1 MSEAIRNNGQN
12 RADTKSVMSDKANN
26 APQDS
31 VSKTNLAESS
41 PSKDATN
48 DATSANSGN
57 VNALHTQ
64 LDALTAQLQQAEEA
78 LLAQKEQFQ
87 AVLDAVP
94 GGVSWIN
101 NELVYLGA
109 NEHLTSLYGLKPQD
123 FIGQPIGFLNNSP
136 AFSNFVHEFVNSAEQ
151 NGARELDVV
160 VDGER
165 HVFLFMAKKYRL
177 GQSALFVGIDI
188 TDRKLAEEKLFRNA
202 FYDRLTGLPNRSLL
216 LERMER
222 SLEYAKRHKNY
233 LFAVLFLDFDGFKN
247 VNDSLGHTNGDRLLA
262 SMARRLESATRSM
275 DTVARLGGDEFVI
288 LLEDIE
294 GLHSATHIAERIQRA
309 LVIPFTLEGQ
319 EVFMSVS
326 IGITLNTVPY
336 EHTEEL
342 LRDADTAMY
351 RAKILGRNRYEVF
364 DRQMHEQARNR
375 LQMET
380 DLHKGI
386 EQKAFLLHYQPI
398 VDIEARRLNGFE
410 ALVRWLRP
418 QRGFTA
424 PGEFLG
430 LAEETG
436 LIVQIDRWVMTEAC
450 RQINEW
456 RAQFP
461 AFEDLTVAVNLSSRQ
476 FLRRDFL
483 EFVRNMLQ
491 ETQLPPRYLKMEI
504 TESALMEN
512 IETVANVLGELRD
525 LGIRISIDDFGTGY
539 SSLSYL
545 HRLPLNTLKVD
556 RSFITDMETK
566 QENHEIVRAIVTLA
580 HNLHMNVVAEGIE
593 TQTQLERC
601 RELNCQFAQGHLFSK
616 ALTAEDATQLL
627 QSGGQW

>member
-1 MSEAIRNNGQN
+1 MPDSTPPENTTQNPIENHDSNHDLKDNREHMQAQIQELAARLQDTEA
-12 RADTKSVMSDKANN
+12 S
-26 APQDS
+26 
-31 VSKTNLAESS
+31 
-41 PSKDATN
+41 
-48 DATSANSGN
+48 
-57 VNALHTQ
+57 LH
-64 LDALTAQLQQAEEA
+64 
-78 LLAQKEQFQ
+78 AQKEQFQ

-94 GGVSWIN
+94 GGVSWIDTD
-101 NELVYLGA
+101 LVYLGA
-109 NEHLTSLYGLKPQD
+109 NEHLTSLYGLKPLD

-136 AFSNFVHEFVNSAEQ
+136 GFSNFVREFVNSKEQ
-151 NGARELDVV
+151 TASRELDVV
-160 VDGER
+160 VEGER

-262 SMARRLESATRSM
+262 SLARRLESATRSM

-309 LVIPFTLEGQ
+309 LAIPFTLEGQ

-336 EHTEEL
+336 EQTDEL

-351 RAKILGRNRYEVF
+351 RAKTQGRNRYEVF

-398 VDIEARRLNGFE
+398 VDLQTQKLNGFE

-418 QRGFTA
+418 QRGFTS

-456 RAQFP
+456 RQQFP
-461 AFEDLTVAVNLSSRQ
+461 DFEGLTVAVNLSSRQ

-483 EFVRNMLQ
+483 KFVHAML
-491 ETQLPPRYLKMEI
+491 EESGLPPRFLKMEI

-512 IETVANVLGELRD
+512 IETVASILEELRD
-525 LGIRISIDDFGTGY
+525 IGIRISIDDFGTGY

-556 RSFITDMETK
+556 RSFITQMETK
-566 QENHEIVRAIVTLA
+566 QENQEIVRAIVTLA
-580 HNLHMNVVAEGIE
+580 HNLHLNVVAEGIE
-593 TQTQLERC
+593 TASQLATC
-601 RELNCQFAQGHLFSK
+601 RELNCQFAQGHYYSK
-616 ALTAEDATQLL
+616 ALTAEDATELL
-627 QSGGQW
+627 KAGGQW

>member
-1 MSEAIRNNGQN
+1 
-12 RADTKSVMSDKANN
+12 MSDKANN
-26 APQDS
+26 APQDAA
-31 VSKTNLAESS
+31 VETNLET
-41 PSKDATN
+41 PSFFQNVQPADV
-48 DATSANSGN
+48 GN
-57 VNALHTQ
+57 VNSLHAQ
-64 LDALTAQLQQAEEA
+64 IGALTAQLQQAEDA
-78 LLAQKEQFQ
+78 LHAQKEQFQ

-101 NELVYLGA
+101 TELVYLGA
-109 NEHLTSLYGLKPQD
+109 NEHLTSLFGLKPQD
-123 FIGQPIGFLNNSP
+123 FVGQPIGFLNNSP
-136 AFSNFVHEFVNSAEQ
+136 AFSNFVHEFVHSAEQ
-151 NGARELDVV
+151 NGSRELDVV

-202 FYDRLTGLPNRSLL
+202 FYDKLTGLPNRSLL

-222 SLEYAKRHKNY
+222 SLAYARRHKNY

-336 EHTEEL
+336 EQTDEL

-364 DRQMHEQARNR
+364 DRQMHEQAMNR

-398 VDIEARRLNGFE
+398 VDIGARRLNGFE
-410 ALVRWLRP
+410 ALVRWQRP
-418 QRGFTA
+418 QRGFTS

-461 AFEDLTVAVNLSSRQ
+461 NFEDLTVAVNLSSRQ

-483 EFVRNMLQ
+483 EFVRAMLE
-491 ETQLPPRYLKMEI
+491 ETGLPPRYLKMEI

-512 IETVANVLGELRD
+512 IQTVAAILNELRD

-556 RSFITDMETK
+556 RSFISDMETK

-593 TQTQLERC
+593 TESQLERC
-601 RELNCQFAQGHLFSK
+601 RELSCEFAQGHYFSK
-616 ALTAEDATQLL
+616 ALTVEDATQLL
-627 QSGGQW
+627 ESGGQW

>member
-1 MSEAIRNNGQN
+1 MPDNASFEDISPLNPANFDANHDQPEDRSILQAQISDLANRLQDTEA
-12 RADTKSVMSDKANN
+12 T
-26 APQDS
+26 
-31 VSKTNLAESS
+31 
-41 PSKDATN
+41 
-48 DATSANSGN
+48 
-57 VNALHTQ
+57 LH
-64 LDALTAQLQQAEEA
+64 
-78 LLAQKEQFQ
+78 AQKEQFQ

-94 GGVSWIN
+94 GGVSWIDTD
-101 NELVYLGA
+101 LVYLGA
-109 NEHLTSLYGLKPQD
+109 NEHLTSLYGLKPRD

-136 AFSNFVHEFVNSAEQ
+136 SFSNFVREFVNSKEHNA
-151 NGARELDVV
+151 ARELDVV
-160 VDGER
+160 VEGER

-188 TDRKLAEEKLFRNA
+188 TDRKLAEEKLFRHA
-202 FYDRLTGLPNRSLL
+202 FYDRLTDLPNRSLL

-262 SMARRLESATRSM
+262 ALARRLESATRSM

-309 LVIPFTLEGQ
+309 LAIPFTLDGQ

-336 EHTEEL
+336 EQTDEL

-351 RAKILGRNRYEVF
+351 RAKTQGRNRYEVF
-364 DRQMHEQARNR
+364 DRQMHEQAMNR

-380 DLHKGI
+380 DLHKSL

-398 VDIEARRLNGFE
+398 VDLQSRRLNGFE

-418 QRGFTA
+418 QRGFTS
-424 PGEFLG
+424 PGEFIG

-436 LIVQIDRWVMTEAC
+436 LIVQIDRWVVTEAC

-456 RAQFP
+456 RQKFP
-461 AFEDLTVAVNLSSRQ
+461 DFEDLTVAVNLSSRQ

-483 EFVRNMLQ
+483 KFTREMLE
-491 ETQLPPRYLKMEI
+491 ETGLPPRHLKMEI

-512 IETVANVLGELRD
+512 IETVAQILGELRD
-525 LGIRISIDDFGTGY
+525 MGIRISIDDFGTGY

-556 RSFITDMETK
+556 RSFITEMETK
-566 QENHEIVRAIVTLA
+566 QENQEIVRAIVTLA
-580 HNLHMNVVAEGIE
+580 HNLKMNVVAEGIE
-593 TQTQLERC
+593 TEVQLMRC
-601 RELNCQFAQGHLFSK
+601 EELNCQFAQGHYFSR
-616 ALTAEDATQLL
+616 ALTVEDATKLL
-627 QSGGQW
+627 EAGGQW